1 MTAPMQHIV
10 EVRSPSIIRENVD
23 RGLNRV
29 ITDDDLDESQRLGDT
44 PNPHESI
51 RDDIDGA

>member
-1 MTAPMQHIV
+1 MQHID